1 MSDGKAEQPSLL
13 PAFTN
18 RPLWGCQVPGQ
29 ELGYGTADFCLVLML
44 ADSPGQPCEHH
55 PTRYL
60 GADPV
65 DRGAFE
71 LGARLPR
78 GQQ

>member
-1 MSDGKAEQPSLL
+1 
-13 PAFTN
+13 
-18 RPLWGCQVPGQ
+18 
-29 ELGYGTADFCLVLML
+29 ML

-78 GQQ
+78 GQLLCSAPASKAFSQTTGSFGMGLFLQICIPLGNLPDP